1 MTTEDLINIIANAL
15 KVDSKKVTLASKS
28 ESFDEWD
35 SLGHLNIL
43 VQLDKAT
50 NGKASEV
57 SELVVANSVFDF
69 QAILRSKN
77 IITD

>member
-1 MTTEDLINIIANAL
+1 MTTEDLLKIIANAL
-15 KVDSKKVTLASKS
+15 KVDSKKVTLSSKS

-43 VQLDKAT
+43 VQ
-50 NGKASEV
+50 
-57 SELVVANSVFDF
+57 ANSVFDF

>member
-1 MTTEDLINIIANAL
+1 MTTEDLLKIIANAL
-15 KVDSKKVTLASKS
+15 KVDSKKVTLSSKS

-50 NGKASEV
+50 NGKASEI
-57 SELVVANSVFDF
+57 SELVEANSVFDF